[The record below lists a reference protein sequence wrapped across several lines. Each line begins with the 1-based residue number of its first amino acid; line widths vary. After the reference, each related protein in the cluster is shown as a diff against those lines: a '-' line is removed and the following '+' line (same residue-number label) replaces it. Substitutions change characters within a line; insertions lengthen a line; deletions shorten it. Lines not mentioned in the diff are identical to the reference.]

1 MRADVRSLA
10 IGLVLGCAVRAAAQ
24 TTAADL
30 IAAAQ
35 VQVRDHNLDSAAV
48 LLHQVVRPDAPG
60 TLQERIE
67 GWLLLGMVH
76 YYAGRDSATADA
88 FREVVMLAPDFQAPG
103 LAARDSTLA
112 RMLEQQR
119 AQVQSGV
126 VPLDAEADV
135 VQERPELISHPDVQY
150 PEALLRRGVTG
161 RVLLA
166 AVIDTAGRVEP
177 ASVAVLEA
185 TDSAFISPVRE
196 MLLAARYRPGRAY
209 GRAVRMRVRVP
220 ADFDVAAQGP
230 AADTSRSGSRAPGLE
245 LVSCVPRCPPGV
257 IKPRLTSSPRVGELT
272 GDLPMR
278 GYRGTVIVDF
288 VVGTDGYPEAQS
300 ITPLSGTQPL
310 LARRL
315 VDFVR
320 TFSFQ
325 PALANGGATRARVQ
339 MRFEFRVSGS
349 TAVEVRISGP

>member
-1 MRADVRSLA
+1 M
-10 IGLVLGCAVRAAAQ
+10 
-24 TTAADL
+24 
-30 IAAAQ
+30 
-35 VQVRDHNLDSAAV
+35 RDHNLDSAAV